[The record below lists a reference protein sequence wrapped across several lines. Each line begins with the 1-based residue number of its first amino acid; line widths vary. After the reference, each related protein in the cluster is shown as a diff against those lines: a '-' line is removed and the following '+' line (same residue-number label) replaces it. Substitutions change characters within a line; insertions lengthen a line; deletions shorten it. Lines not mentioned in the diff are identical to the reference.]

1 MCKQLWALSQVQ
13 GVQCAVFSTHCT
25 VHTPR
30 TPRTPSAPHTGAHV
44 RSSMSD
50 PQFPLSSL
58 SGFQLPSDQRPP
70 LIRDVCLPWRRVRVT
85 TDPRDPGNYGNGY
98 GYGYGFDYGDGE
110 GAHLSCERNNNDL
123 AEDLVQPV
131 CKSIKCIVSIWS
143 RA

>member
-1 MCKQLWALSQVQ
+1 MSCSEMCKQLWALSQVQ

-85 TDPRDPGNYGNGY
+85 TEPRLREWLWVRLRVRLRGRRRSP
-98 GYGYGFDYGDGE
+98 FI
-110 GAHLSCERNNNDL
+110 LRT
-123 AEDLVQPV
+123 Q
-131 CKSIKCIVSIWS
+131 
-143 RA
+143 